1 MGIQNSFSPLGD
13 GTSGASGNSA
23 STATPGLANRHR
35 GPELRQQHG
44 NLRNPQSVAKGG
56 PTLMLDPP
64 TDRGGEIGT
73 TADPNQRRP
82 FKLGSSSASSPSQE
96 PEPSTDEST
105 DMVGGVPGENFDG
118 SPDV

>member
-1 MGIQNSFSPLGD
+1 MPGID
-13 GTSGASGNSA
+13 
-23 STATPGLANRHR
+23 RHR

-82 FKLGSSSASSPSQE
+82 FRLSSPASSSSQE

-105 DMVGGVPGENFDG
+105 DMVGGVPGENFD
-118 SPDV
+118 SSDV